1 MDQVEAARREV
12 VRRDIRRERRQPRD
26 RPGREVPD
34 VPVHRDNLGDARL
47 AQQRPGHRPG
57 PGPHVQ
63 ATPALADTQ
72 LPQPGQR
79 RGVVGEGAEV
89 DPLGLALVLRAEHP
103 LAVAPVALRGRRAP
117 RAGFTCHAPIVMA
130 CHGPGTLWLSAAW
143 AAPAHRERAALRGAR
158 SRNSHQK
165 SIICWGDRRMLNSF
179 RLTARRLSGTSCT
192 LRARIAVRRVAGRR
206 PDGSRARAHS
216 LRCQEME
223 LRIMTFN
230 FAVPDKDDPVWTS
243 ADGFV
248 VRNEEGI
255 VRLTGEERFAVRV
268 TGAQSNGRL
277 GVMEGTV
284 APRFGNVPHTH
295 RQEDEAFLI
304 LSGRFRFINGDQ
316 TFEAGPG
323 DFVYIPHG
331 TRHGFKNILDV
342 PSKMMVFYTPAGP
355 EQFFVDHGMR
365 EDTYDPQEWANR
377 LRNDTALQ
385 KALAG
390 MNMSLLPGGHDW
402 AE

>member
-1 MDQVEAARREV
+1 
-12 VRRDIRRERRQPRD
+12 
-26 RPGREVPD
+26 
-34 VPVHRDNLGDARL
+34 
-47 AQQRPGHRPG
+47 
-57 PGPHVQ
+57 
-63 ATPALADTQ
+63 
-72 LPQPGQR
+72 
-79 RGVVGEGAEV
+79 
-89 DPLGLALVLRAEHP
+89 
-103 LAVAPVALRGRRAP
+103 
-117 RAGFTCHAPIVMA
+117 
-130 CHGPGTLWLSAAW
+130 
-143 AAPAHRERAALRGAR
+143 
-158 SRNSHQK
+158 
-165 SIICWGDRRMLNSF
+165 
-179 RLTARRLSGTSCT
+179 
-192 LRARIAVRRVAGRR
+192 
-206 PDGSRARAHS
+206 
-216 LRCQEME
+216 
-223 LRIMTFN
+223 MTFN